1 MRITFEL
8 ESADIEYFQ
17 GAFDSAR
24 RLAADADEV
33 DVIDAAKH
41 ALDTMCTASIPTYV
55 RKRLVH
61 VQRLILML
69 EDEDWNLRDPERS
82 DALAALAYF
91 GDPDDLIPDQLAVI
105 GLVDDAI
112 MLELLA
118 RRMRHVLLA
127 YRQFCDFRNAQA
139 GTSAGEAAKRSER
152 AGTLARFRAELMEEL
167 KVRRKRQH
175 SQLVHPA

>member
-8 ESADIEYFQ
+8 ESTDIEHFQSAFDNARQLVADIE
-17 GAFDSAR
+17 
-24 RLAADADEV
+24 EV
-33 DVIDAAKH
+33 DVIDSAKH
-41 ALDTMCTASIPTYV
+41 ALDTLCIASIPGYV

-69 EDEDWNLRDPERS
+69 EDDQWNLRGPERS
-82 DALAALAYF
+82 EALAALAYF
-91 GDPDDLIPDQLAVI
+91 GDPDDLIPDQIEVI

-127 YRQFCDFRNAQA
+127 YRQFCNYRSTHA
-139 GTSAGEAAKRSER
+139 GLPAGRSEK
-152 AGTLARFRAELMEEL
+152 AGMLARFRSELMDDL
-167 KVRRKRQH
+167 RIRRERQQ
-175 SQLVHPA
+175 SGVETSP

>member
-8 ESADIEYFQ
+8 ESADIEHFQ

-41 ALDTMCTASIPTYV
+41 ALDTLCASSVPSYV

-118 RRMRHVLLA
+118 RRMRYVLLA
-127 YRQFCDFRNAQA
+127 YRQFCEYRNAQA
-139 GTSAGEAAKRSER
+139 GTSAGHAAERSER
-152 AGTLARFRAELMEEL
+152 AGMLARRRAELMEAL
-167 KVRRKRQH
+167 KARRKRQH
-175 SQLVHPA
+175 PLTVPSA